1 MAHGGMSENTAI
13 DKLRV
18 RLGTAMEQRGANAK
32 GLAKS
37 AGLGETVVRDIMKA
51 NTKDIQL
58 GTIEKLARALDVPIS
73 FLVPGDATGAQLRP
87 VMKSD
92 HPPIISA
99 HAGDGAIALRHVDI
113 SYAMGAGSNFED
125 YPDEMPVLFDPGF
138 LRSLTQAPPE
148 MLFVAEGDGDSMF
161 PTMIN
166 GDQVIIDRTQRHL
179 TMQDRIWA
187 LSVHGAAMIKRL
199 RTIGPN
205 RVRIMSDNTTI
216 PPDEVDAD
224 DVFIAG
230 RVIWIGRKV

>member
-1 MAHGGMSENTAI
+1 MSTEAAI
-13 DKLRV
+13 DILRV
-18 RLGTAMEQRGANAK
+18 RLESAMKHRGASAK
-32 GLAKS
+32 GLART
-37 AGLGETVVRDIMKA
+37 AGLGETVVRDILQGM
-51 NTKDIQL
+51 TKDVKL
-58 GTIEKLARALDVPIS
+58 GTIEKLAAALGMSLSDLLPDALGRA
-73 FLVPGDATGAQLRP
+73 RP
-87 VMKSD
+87 VQGTPSD
-92 HPPIISA
+92 HAPLISA

-113 SYAMGAGSNFED
+113 SYAMGAGSNFDD

-199 RTIGPN
+199 RTVGPN

-216 PPDEVDAD
+216 PPEEVDAD

-230 RVIWIGRKV
+230 RVVWIGRKV